1 MSGTSIIFMTL
12 SRPKGLSTIFF
23 RIMFAT
29 TQMAAVDI
37 ISVADI
43 TYLDKLGLLD
53 MIWSGEKKLESNLP
67 M

>member
-1 MSGTSIIFMTL
+1 MTL

-29 TQMAAVDI
+29 TKMAAVDI